1 MRNNSKRGVFGVLL
15 VGVTFLERSL
25 HYMLLTQSNGQNL
38 CNNVKSD
45 VFIFRLIMNTAYA
58 GTSLF

>member
-15 VGVTFLERSL
+15 VGVTFLEKSL

-38 CNNVKSD
+38 
-45 VFIFRLIMNTAYA
+45 
-58 GTSLF
+58 